1 MYDEV
6 YQGPQG
12 DNEGSAPPM
21 PLPASLVRALGL
33 AFEVT

>member
-6 YQGPQG
+6 QQGPQG

-21 PLPASLVRALGL
+21 PRPASLVRVLGL